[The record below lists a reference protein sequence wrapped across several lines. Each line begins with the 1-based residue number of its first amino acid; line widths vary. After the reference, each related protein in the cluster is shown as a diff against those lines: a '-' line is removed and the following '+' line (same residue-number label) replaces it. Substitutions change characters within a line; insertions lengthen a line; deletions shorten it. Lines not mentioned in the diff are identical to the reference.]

1 MSIQLSVLTGKRHLG
16 KLISLSA
23 HFSVTL
29 AVLFPVNIVA
39 AHTKDKPQVS
49 PLILQLR

>member
-1 MSIQLSVLTGKRHLG
+1 MLTGKRHPREQ
-16 KLISLSA
+16 ISLSA

-39 AHTKDKPQVS
+39 ADVREKPQVS
-49 PLILQLR
+49 LLILQLR